1 MSSSTPN
8 KTTSEKIFDKAGA
21 GLGIG
26 LFIALRHLCE
36 KDKTGE
42 WTVWTLTFSG
52 TIVAACAYAG
62 LRGAFDD
69 KTADAPKPF
78 FKSGLTF
85 VVLLALG
92 VGSYFSPKARQM
104 WLDFNPFRPALAYEP
119 FGDFHREIF
128 PSIELGLAHLSEK
141 AVQELVVDGPDEALA
156 YRQRAQGSTIGVILH
171 DVRKGDRY
179 TVKISSDI
187 NSSDLTTST
196 PVRLGIGWDQ
206 IKNNTRFLNESY
218 YTFVATED
226 TPIALAN
233 PELIF
238 DFKALTQNHQ
248 TQPINLTFEVSRNG
262 GTPLTTTQVWQV
274 RQIRDCPIGM
284 KIQTVTNR
292 GNIKEEVMN
301 TAFFFSAYVNE
312 NHPMVDQL
320 ITEAINTGKVNAF
333 TGYQRDRNSVLR
345 QMEAIWCALENRGI
359 RYSSITTT
367 TGSDTHVQHV
377 RLIEDTLGVSQANC
391 VDGSIL
397 FASIARKIGLDPV
410 LVIVPGHCY
419 VAIDAGND
427 LIAVEMTMLGGR
439 SFRESVEWAT
449 NLSPR
454 SITKNLSKFTRPT
467 KNQQHFLI
475 SIRDCREFG
484 IQPIPYFP
492 K

>member
-1 MSSSTPN
+1 MSSATPQ
-8 KTTSEKIFDKAGA
+8 KTISDKIWDKVAAGC
-21 GLGIG
+21 GIG
-26 LFIALRHLCE
+26 LYIYLKHLCE

-42 WTVWTLTFSG
+42 WTVWTLTFVG
-52 TIVAACAYAG
+52 MIIAALAYAG
-62 LRGAFDD
+62 LRGALDE
-69 KTADAPKPF
+69 KTADGPKPF
-78 FKSGLTF
+78 FKSGLTCIL
-85 VVLLALG
+85 LLALG

-104 WLDFNPFRPALAYEP
+104 WLDFNPLRPALAYEP

-128 PSIELGLAHLSEK
+128 PSIELGFAHLSAK
-141 AVQELVVDGPDEALA
+141 AVQELVIDGPDEALV
-156 YRQRAQGSTIGVILH
+156 YRQRPQGSTIGVILH

-179 TVKISSDI
+179 TVKIRSDG
-187 NSSDLTTST
+187 NSSDLTTIT
-196 PVRLGIGWDQ
+196 PARLGIGWGQ
-206 IKNNTRFLNESY
+206 ATNKTHFLNESS
-218 YTFVATED
+218 YTFVATQD

-238 DFKALTQNHQ
+238 DFKALTQTSQ

-262 GTPLTTTQVWQV
+262 GAPLTTTQVWQV

-292 GNIKEEVMN
+292 GDIKEEVMN

-333 TGYQRDRNSVLR
+333 TGYQRDRNTVLR
-345 QMEAIWCALENRGI
+345 QMEAIWSALENRGI
-359 RYSSITTT
+359 RYSSITAT
-367 TGSDTHVQHV
+367 TGSDSHVQHV
-377 RLIEDTLGVSQANC
+377 RLIEDTLRVSQANC

-439 SFRESVEWAT
+439 SFRDAVEWAT
-449 NLSPR
+449 HLSPR
-454 SITKNLSKFTRPT
+454 SISRNLLKFTRPT
-467 KNQQHFLI
+467 QNQQHFLI
-475 SIRDCREFG
+475 SIRDCRDFG
-484 IQPIPYFP
+484 IQPIPHIP